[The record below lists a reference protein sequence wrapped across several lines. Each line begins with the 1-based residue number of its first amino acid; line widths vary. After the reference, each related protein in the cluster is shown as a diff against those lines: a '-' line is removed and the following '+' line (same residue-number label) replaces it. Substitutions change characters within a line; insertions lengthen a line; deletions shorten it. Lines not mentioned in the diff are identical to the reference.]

1 MQYLLKLK
9 SESSMNYWFKLYYII
24 ALATLFTVPAG
35 LIAQSQQ
42 RTLAVEIAY
51 SGLTDEVGVDLKHRE
66 RNYLIG
72 VGYHLSP
79 RWSLGLQGTLIRT
92 NFRRGRDMTESAALV
107 GLHGELD
114 LVPQSKHRFVLKLGS
129 AVGDYCTCGDELPRR
144 QSGLVYA
151 RYGVGLHIVVLNPL
165 QLTLGFEGNT
175 ILSKVRGDYD
185 YNLFTIGLRMN
196 NWLRLG

>member
-1 MQYLLKLK
+1 
-9 SESSMNYWFKLYYII
+9 MNYCSKLY
-24 ALATLFTVPAG
+24 LAIVLVTLFSATG
-35 LIAQSQQ
+35 LMAQSQ
-42 RTLAVEIAY
+42 RHTLAVEIAY
-51 SGLTDEVGVDLKHRE
+51 SGLTDEVGIDLKHRE
-66 RNYLIG
+66 RNYLVG

-92 NFRRGRDMTESAALV
+92 NFRRGTDMTESASLI

-114 LVPQSKHRFVLKLGS
+114 LVPQSKHRFVVKLGS

-151 RYGVGLHIVVLNPL
+151 RYGVGLQVVVLNPL

-185 YNLFTIGLRMN
+185 YNLFTVGLRMN
-196 NWLRLG
+196 NWLRLGRAS